1 MESTKRNLFGVRL
14 NHDQLKQD
22 LTEMSREQLDF
33 QKQKWNFD
41 FETLKPLTT
50 TSNNNNNF
58 DWKKLNAE
66 NPVNYIQAEI
76 VITTLDEFCSEDE
89 EEEVVEDK
97 NDKALLVPAFYKL
110 QRVQKMKESAK
121 LCIKKF
127 IQLAT
132 TCAAKPPKPKNKKP
146 TTTTS
151 KKNKSINTQLII
163 TFSENRKD
171 TLRSSRNNSETNLKQ
186 PTILSSFQLRK
197 KKNNKQQAQIQTD
210 TINNNNNNK
219 KD

>member
-50 TSNNNNNF
+50 TTNNNNF

-210 TINNNNNNK
+210 TINNNNK

>member
-50 TSNNNNNF
+50 TTTSNNF

-89 EEEVVEDK
+89 EEDK

-132 TCAAKPPKPKNKKP
+132 TCAAKPPKPKNKKHKFQL
-146 TTTTS
+146 TS
-151 KKNKSINTQLII
+151 ILNCSIN
-163 TFSENRKD
+163 
-171 TLRSSRNNSETNLKQ
+171 
-186 PTILSSFQLRK
+186 
-197 KKNNKQQAQIQTD
+197 
-210 TINNNNNNK
+210 
-219 KD
+219 

>member
-50 TSNNNNNF
+50 TTNKNNF

-146 TTTTS
+146 TTTSSS

-210 TINNNNNNK
+210 TINNNNK

>member
-50 TSNNNNNF
+50 TTTSNNF

-89 EEEVVEDK
+89 EEDK

-146 TTTTS
+146 TTTATS

-197 KKNNKQQAQIQTD
+197 KKNNKQQAQIQPD
-210 TINNNNNNK
+210 TINNNK